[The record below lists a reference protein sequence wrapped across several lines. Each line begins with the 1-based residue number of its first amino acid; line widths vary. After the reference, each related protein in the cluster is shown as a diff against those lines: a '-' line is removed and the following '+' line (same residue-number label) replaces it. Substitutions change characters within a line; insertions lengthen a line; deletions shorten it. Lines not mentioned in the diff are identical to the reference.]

1 MALVEGEGGPAGAPV
16 GGGRS
21 GRGATPPRP
30 SAPAPTLGG
39 SNRKTTLQ
47 PMPTW
52 TDTVERED
60 QQWIGDESSAEG
72 YGRLSPVSWFN
83 PADLLGKAV
92 TSPDKPTLET
102 VTVEKEVERE
112 EKKPAVAKELTWERY
127 NNLPALQRA
136 AVDFNTLLVQAR
148 EKDLKNQDSY
158 DPTEQEQRRYDRK
171 TEKMFGEDGTSEI
184 YAPETFGLLQQL
196 EFEPEKNV
204 DLDEFLS
211 LKAAVS
217 AKDLKGFA
225 TEEDPLKTMIEPRTE
240 QFDLGQEMAV
250 ETRQL
255 QATMAKT
262 TGLLQNFHERVA
274 LARNDY
280 TDFYGGKPTKGE
292 MPLGLGEGEL
302 DTTFKT
308 AFEYLADR
316 ATGMDAATLPGF
328 LASGSTPEQRA
339 AFIRYV
345 DDRTKTASRYDL
357 DIGADDS
364 NRYLNAQQIR
374 AMFGLD
380 GGE

>member
-1 MALVEGEGGPAGAPV
+1 M
-16 GGGRS
+16 
-21 GRGATPPRP
+21 
-30 SAPAPTLGG
+30 
-39 SNRKTTLQ
+39 
-47 PMPTW
+47 PMW
-52 TDTVERED
+52 TDTVEREE
-60 QQWIGDESSAEG
+60 QQWVGDETPGAEG

-83 PADLLGKAV
+83 PADLL
-92 TSPDKPTLET
+92 SDPDSDKPTLET
-102 VTVEKEVERE
+102 VTVEKDVKRRE
-112 EKKPAVAKELTWERY
+112 DKPAVAKELTWERY
-127 NNLPALQRA
+127 NDLPALQRA

-158 DPTEQEQRRYDRK
+158 DPSKQEKRRYDRK

-225 TEEDPLKTMIEPRTE
+225 TKEDPLKTMIEPRTE

-292 MPLGLGEGEL
+292 MPLGLGGGEL
-302 DTTFKT
+302 DTTFKS

-316 ATGMDAATLPGF
+316 ATGMDANTLPEF
-328 LASGSTPEQRA
+328 LAKGSTPEQRE

-345 DDRTKTASRYDL
+345 DDRTKTANRYDL

-364 NRYLNAQQIR
+364 NRYLNAEQIR
-374 AMFGLD
+374 AMFGLN